1 MMTTVSGAI
10 VRRGGISRT
19 VFIISL
25 VAVAAISGVTGY
37 VIQGILHPAPATITL
52 NGAGSTFVNPI
63 ITAVNANYT
72 KTNPSIQINYQSIGS
87 GAGITAL
94 GQRTI
99 DFGASDAP
107 LTNTQ
112 ILATPNAL
120 TIPDTIGA
128 VVVAYYIPINA
139 TYSIHKGLHLN
150 VTVTAQIFQGG
161 ITYWN
166 DPSIVALNQNS
177 LPSGVSLPHN
187 LITVVHRFDSSGTT
201 FVFTGYLSSSPVWI
215 GGQSKQPKS
224 TAWAPGALAP
234 NGNQGVASVIQTVSN
249 TIGYV
254 ELNYALSATPPIP
267 YASLWNPNGSGS
279 YVEPTLSS
287 SGLAASSL
295 PSLPAGSGNW
305 TSINLLNSS
314 NPGAYPVVTFSYIM
328 VYQELNVYGSAMNQ
342 ARAQA
347 LVNYLWFVVH
357 DGQNQATILSFV
369 ALPSTVVGNAEASI
383 RSIAYNGQTLH
394 T

>member
-1 MMTTVSGAI
+1 MTTVPGAI

-63 ITAVNANYT
+63 ITAINANYT

-94 GQRTI
+94 GQRTV

-112 ILATPNAL
+112 VLATPNAL

-128 VVVAYYIPINA
+128 VVVAYNIPINT

-161 ITYWN
+161 ITYWD

-201 FVFTGYLSSSPVWI
+201 FVFTGYLSSSPVWN

-234 NGNQGVASVIQTVSN
+234 NGNQGVASVIQTVSD

-254 ELNYALSATPPIP
+254 ELNYALSAIPPIP

-347 LVNYLWFVVH
+347 LVDYLWFVVH

-383 RSIAYNGQTLH
+383 RSITYNGQTVH
-394 T
+394 S

>member
-1 MMTTVSGAI
+1 MTTVSGAI

-63 ITAVNANYT
+63 ITAINANYT

-94 GQRTI
+94 GQRTV

-128 VVVAYYIPINA
+128 VVVAYNIPINA

-161 ITYWN
+161 ITYWD

-201 FVFTGYLSSSPVWI
+201 FVFTGYLSSSPVWK

-267 YASLWNPNGSGS
+267 YASLWNPNGGGS
-279 YVEPTLSS
+279 YIEPTLSS

-369 ALPSTVVGNAEASI
+369 TLPSTVVGNAEGSI
-383 RSIAYNGQTLH
+383 RSITYNGQTLH
-394 T
+394 S

>member
-1 MMTTVSGAI
+1 MTAPGAI

-25 VAVAAISGVTGY
+25 VVVAAISGVSGY
-37 VIQGILHPAPATITL
+37 LIQGFLHPAPPTITL

-63 ITAVNANYT
+63 ITAMNANYT
-72 KTNPSIQINYQSIGS
+72 KTNPNIQINYQSIGS

-94 GQRTI
+94 GQRTV

-107 LTNTQ
+107 FTNAQ
-112 ILATPNAL
+112 ILATPNGI

-128 VVVAYYIPINA
+128 VVIAYNIPINIS
-139 TYSIHKGLHLN
+139 YSIHKGLHLN
-150 VTVTAQIFQGG
+150 VTVAAEIFQGG
-161 ITYWN
+161 ITYWD
-166 DPSIVALNQNS
+166 DPSIVALNQNN

-201 FVFTGYLSSSPVWI
+201 FVFTGYLSNSTVWK
-215 GGQSKQPKS
+215 GGQSKQPKG

-234 NGNQGVASVIQTVSN
+234 SGNQGVASIIQTVSN

-254 ELNYALSATPPIP
+254 ELNYALSATPPIA
-267 YASLWNPNGSGS
+267 YAFLWNPNGGGS
-279 YVEPTLSS
+279 FIEPTLSS

-305 TSINLLNSS
+305 TSINLLNSN

-328 VYQELNVYGSAMNQ
+328 VYQELNVYGSSMNQ

-357 DGQNQATILSFV
+357 AGQNQATILSFV
-369 ALPSTVVGNAEASI
+369 ALPSTVVANAEASI
-383 RSIAYNGQTLH
+383 RSITYNGQTLH
-394 T
+394 S

>member
-1 MMTTVSGAI
+1 MTTVPGAI

-25 VAVAAISGVTGY
+25 VAVAAISGVTGF

-63 ITAVNANYT
+63 ITAINANYT
-72 KTNPSIQINYQSIGS
+72 KANPSIQVNYQSIGS

-94 GQRTI
+94 GQRTV

-128 VVVAYYIPINA
+128 VVVAYNIPINA

-150 VTVTAQIFQGG
+150 VTVTAQIFQGSV
-161 ITYWN
+161 TYWD
-166 DPSIVALNQNS
+166 DPGIVALNQNS

-201 FVFTGYLSSSPVWI
+201 FVFTGYLSSSPVWT

-369 ALPSTVVGNAEASI
+369 ALPLTVVGNAEASI
-383 RSIAYNGQTLH
+383 RSITYNGQTLH
-394 T
+394 G

>member
-1 MMTTVSGAI
+1 

-63 ITAVNANYT
+63 ITAINANYT

-94 GQRTI
+94 GQRTV

-128 VVVAYYIPINA
+128 VVVAYNIPINA

-161 ITYWN
+161 IAYWD

-201 FVFTGYLSSSPVWI
+201 FVFTGYLSSSPVWK

-267 YASLWNPNGSGS
+267 YASLWNPNGGGS
-279 YVEPTLSS
+279 YIEPTLSS

-369 ALPSTVVGNAEASI
+369 TLPSTVVGNAEATI
-383 RSIAYNGQTLH
+383 RSITYNGQTLH
-394 T
+394 S